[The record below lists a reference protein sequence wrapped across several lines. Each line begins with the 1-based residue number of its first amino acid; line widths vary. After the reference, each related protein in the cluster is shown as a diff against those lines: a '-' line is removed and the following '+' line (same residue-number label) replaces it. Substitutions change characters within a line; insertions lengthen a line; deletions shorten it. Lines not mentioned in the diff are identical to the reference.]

1 MCGIV
6 GLYLPQ
12 DRPDPALLHRMNQ
25 TLIHRGPDGEGYFAD
40 GPVGLAMRRLAIIDL
55 VSGDQPIFNE
65 DRTVAV
71 VYNGEI
77 YNYRDLRA
85 ELERLGHRFTTQSD
99 TEVLVHGYEEWGDD
113 LPVHLNGMFAFALW
127 DSRKQRLLLAR
138 DHLGIKSLYYAPL
151 AGGGLAFAS
160 ELKALFPVP
169 GWSREIDPLALDW
182 FLATRYI
189 PSPRT
194 IYQGARKL
202 PPAHRLIIG
211 AGEALRIERYWDI
224 PFTPDERSDER
235 EWSERLRQTLT
246 DAVRRQMVADVP
258 LGAFLSGG
266 VDSSIIVGLMAGVS
280 VEPVRTF
287 TVVFPGWGGLDESAY
302 ARAVAERFGTAH
314 TEIAVEADVARE
326 WPELARHLDEPFA
339 DPATLPTW
347 LMARQT
353 RQHVTVVLT
362 GEGADELF
370 QGYGWYGWPRPLPL
384 PAFLARPLRRLVQKA
399 LSGRRGRHRLLALL
413 APDFGTLYA
422 ESILSSVS
430 QAEERLAW
438 YRPEW
443 RAHLTAMA
451 PLADLAER
459 WDEPTARPTAPSSW
473 MQELDLKVWLEGD
486 PLTKA
491 DRATMLASLEARVP
505 FLDRD
510 AVELV
515 ARIPATW
522 HWRGGINK
530 WLLRQTF
537 GDLLPPEV
545 AHRPKHAFE
554 VPVGAWLRGPLCSY
568 LEAALADTCA
578 LWQILRPEPVREMA
592 RLHLA
597 GRRDFSRELWALL
610 HLAFWWET
618 HGGATPVP

>member
-1 MCGIV
+1 MCGIA
-6 GLYLPQ
+6 GLYLP
-12 DRPDPALLHRMNQ
+12 RNHSDPAILRRMNDI
-25 TLIHRGPDGEGYFAD
+25 LRHRGPDGEGYFTD
-40 GPVGLAMRRLAIIDL
+40 GPVGLAMRRLAVIDL
-55 VSGDQPIFNE
+55 KTGDQPIFNE

-77 YNYRDLRA
+77 YNYQDLRT
-85 ELERLGHRFTTQSD
+85 ELERLGHRFATQSD

-113 LPVHLNGMFAFALW
+113 LPVRLNGMFAFALW
-127 DSRKQRLLLAR
+127 DARRRRLLLAR
-138 DHLGIKSLYYAPL
+138 DHLGIKPLYYAELP
-151 AGGGLAFAS
+151 GGGLAFAS
-160 ELKALFPVP
+160 ELKALLPVP

-194 IYQGARKL
+194 IYLGARKL

-211 AGEALRIERYWDI
+211 AGEPLRIERYWDI
-224 PFTPDERSDER
+224 AFIPDERSDEQ

-266 VDSSIIVGLMAGVS
+266 IDSSIIVGLMAQATA
-280 VEPVRTF
+280 EPVRTF
-287 TVVFPGWGGLDESAY
+287 TVVFPGWGGLDESTY
-302 ARAVAERFGTAH
+302 ARAVAERFGTVH
-314 TEIAVEADVARE
+314 TEVAVEADVARE

-370 QGYGWYGWPRPLPL
+370 QGYGWYSWPKPLPL
-384 PAFLARPLRRLVQKA
+384 PAFLARPLRRLAQKA

-413 APDFGTLYA
+413 APNFGTLYA

-438 YRPEW
+438 YCPEW
-443 RAHLTAMA
+443 RAHLNTMA
-451 PLADLAER
+451 PLADLEDR
-459 WDEPTARPTAPSSW
+459 LSDGSAPLISR

-505 FLDRD
+505 FLDREV
-510 AVELV
+510 VEMV
-515 ARIPATW
+515 AHIPPDW
-522 HWRGGINK
+522 HRRGGMSK
-530 WLLRQTF
+530 WLLRKAF
-537 GDLLPPEV
+537 ASLLPPDV
-545 AHRPKHAFE
+545 ARRPKHAFE
-554 VPVGAWLRGPLCSY
+554 VPVGAWLRGPLRPL
-568 LEAALADTCA
+568 LERVIDDAHFLG
-578 LWQILRPEPVREMA
+578 QILRSEAVREMME
-592 RLHLA
+592 RHIT
-597 GRRDFSRELWALL
+597 GQRDFSRELWSLL
-610 HLAFWWET
+610 HLAFWWEHYGGT
-618 HGGATPVP
+618 HPVP

>member
-6 GLYLPQ
+6 GLYLPH
-12 DRPDPALLHRMNQ
+12 DHPDPALLRHMNAIL
-25 TLIHRGPDGEGYFAD
+25 THRGPDGEGYYTD
-40 GPVGLAMRRLAIIDL
+40 GPIGLAMRRLAIIDL
-55 VSGDQPIFNE
+55 VTGDQPIFNE
-65 DRTVAV
+65 DRSIAV
-71 VYNGEI
+71 VFNGEI
-77 YNYRDLRA
+77 YNYRELRA
-85 ELERLGHRFTTQSD
+85 QLQERGHRFATQSD
-99 TEVLVHGYEEWGDD
+99 TEVLAHGYEEWGDD

-127 DSRKQRLLLAR
+127 DSRRKRLLLAR
-138 DHLGIKSLYYAPL
+138 DHLGIKPLYYAELP
-151 AGGGLAFAS
+151 GGGLAFAS
-160 ELKALFPVP
+160 ELKALLPVP

-211 AGEALRIERYWDI
+211 ADEPLRIERYWEI
-224 PFTPDERSDER
+224 AFAPDERGDER
-235 EWSERLRQTLT
+235 EWSERLRWILT

-266 VDSSIIVGLMAGVS
+266 IDSSIIVGLMARAS
-280 VEPVRTF
+280 AEPVRTF

-302 ARAVAERFGTAH
+302 ARTVAERFGTSHA
-314 TEIAVEADVARE
+314 EIMVEADVAHE

-384 PAFLARPLRRLVQKA
+384 PSFVARPLRRYIQKA
-399 LSGRRGRHRLLALL
+399 LSGQRGRHRLLALM

-430 QAEERLAW
+430 QAEERLEW
-438 YRPEW
+438 YRPDW

-451 PLADLAER
+451 PLADLGDQVVAYPEIASR
-459 WDEPTARPTAPSSW
+459 RV
-473 MQELDLKVWLEGD
+473 QELDLQFWLEGD

-510 AVELV
+510 VVELV
-515 ARIPATW
+515 ACIPARW
-522 HWRGGINK
+522 HRRKGVSK

-537 GDLLPPEV
+537 VDLLPPEI
-545 AHRPKHAFE
+545 ARRPKHAFE
-554 VPVGAWLRGPLCSY
+554 VPVGAWLRGPLRSR
-568 LEAALADTCA
+568 LESALADVSS
-578 LWQILRPEPVREMA
+578 LWQVLRPEPLRKMA
-592 RLHLA
+592 RWHLT
-597 GRRDFSRELWALL
+597 GRRDFSRELWAIL

-618 HGGATPVP
+618 YGGSYPFS

>member
-1 MCGIV
+1 MCGIA
-6 GLYLPQ
+6 GFYLPN
-12 DRPDPALLHRMNQ
+12 READPILLRRMNAAL
-25 TLIHRGPDGEGYFAD
+25 THRGPDGEGYFVE
-40 GPVGLAMRRLAIIDL
+40 GPVGMAMRRLAVIDL
-55 VSGDQPIFNE
+55 ETGDQPIFNE
-65 DRTVAV
+65 DRSVVV

-99 TEVLVHGYEEWGDD
+99 TEVLVHGYEAWGDD
-113 LPVHLNGMFAFALW
+113 LPGRLNGMFAFALW
-127 DSRKQRLLLAR
+127 DARRKRLLLAR
-138 DHLGIKSLYYAPL
+138 DHLGIKPLYYALLP
-151 AGGGLAFAS
+151 GGGLAFAS
-160 ELKALFPVP
+160 ELKALLPLD

-202 PPAHRLIIG
+202 PPAHRLTIG
-211 AGEALRIERYWDI
+211 IGENLRIERYWDI
-224 PFTPDERSDER
+224 AFTPDERRSEQ
-235 EWSERLRQTLT
+235 EWSEGLRAILT
-246 DAVRRQMVADVP
+246 AAVRRQMIADVP

-266 VDSSIIVGLMAGVS
+266 LDSSIIVGLMAQAS
-280 VEPVRTF
+280 AEPVRTF
-287 TVVFPGWGGLDESAY
+287 TVIFPGWGGLDESAY
-302 ARAVAERFGTAH
+302 ARMVAERFGTVH

-370 QGYGWYGWPRPLPL
+370 QGYGWYGWPTPLPI
-384 PAFLARPLRRLVQKA
+384 PGFLAQPLRRFIQRWW
-399 LSGRRGRHRLLALL
+399 SGRRGRHRLLALL
-413 APDFGTLYA
+413 APDFGTLYV

-438 YRPEW
+438 YQPDW
-443 RAHLTAMA
+443 RAHLAAMA
-451 PLADLAER
+451 PRADLEDMLRER
-459 WDEPTARPTAPSSW
+459 PAASSSR

-505 FLDRD
+505 FLDQEV
-510 AVELV
+510 VEWV
-515 ARIPATW
+515 ARIPARW
-522 HWRGGINK
+522 HRNGNRSK
-530 WLLRQTF
+530 WLLRRAF
-537 GDLLPPEV
+537 ADLLPPEI
-545 AHRPKHAFE
+545 ADRPKHAFE
-554 VPVGAWLRGPLCSY
+554 VPVGAWLRGPLRPY
-568 LEAALADTCA
+568 LENALADPSP
-578 LWQILRPEPVREMA
+578 LWRVLRPEPFQKMA
-592 RLHLA
+592 RQHLS
-597 GRRDFSRELWALL
+597 GRRDFSRELWAFL
-610 HLAFWWET
+610 HLAFWWALY
-618 HGGATPVP
+618 G